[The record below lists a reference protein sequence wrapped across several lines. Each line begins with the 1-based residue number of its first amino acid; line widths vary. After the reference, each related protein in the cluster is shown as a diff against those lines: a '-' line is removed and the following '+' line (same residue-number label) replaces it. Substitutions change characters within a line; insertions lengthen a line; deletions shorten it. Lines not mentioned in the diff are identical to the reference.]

1 VERVAEMTTQD
12 ASIESMPMISVDEP
26 SPWQFEDITRRA
38 FQNQEWKHNFY
49 DQEQQTVSYM
59 PVLLIRATA

>member
-1 VERVAEMTTQD
+1 MTIQD

-26 SPWQFEDITRRA
+26 SPWQFEDLTRRV
-38 FQNQEWKHNFY
+38 FQNQECKQNFY

-59 PVLLIRATA
+59 PFSLIRATM